1 MKLSKRGEYAVRA
14 MLILALAQRAG
25 NRLVRIAEIT
35 TIENIPTPFLEQIFM
50 QLRSA
55 GLVES
60 RRGKLGGYLLAK
72 PADTITIGEIIRL
85 VDGPLAP
92 ISCVS
97 RTAYQP
103 CNCPEE
109 AACGLRAV
117 MIRVRDATSKI
128 LDETTLAHQAMEML
142 QRLKQLGRQHPI
154 TAAPQKT
161 PRIDPGKGIYEI

>member
-14 MLILALAQRAG
+14 MLILAVAQRMG

-55 GLVES
+55 GLIKS
-60 RRGKLGGYLLAK
+60 RRGKHGGYLLAK
-72 PADTITIGEIIRL
+72 PADNITIGEIIRL

-103 CNCPEE
+103 CNCPDEST
-109 AACGLRAV
+109 CGLRAI
-117 MIRVRDATSKI
+117 MLRVRDATSKI
-128 LDETTLAHQAMEML
+128 LDETTLAHQTLEML
-142 QRLKQLGRQHPI
+142 QRLKQIGRQHPLVLVL
-154 TAAPQKT
+154 QKN
-161 PRIDPGKGIYEI
+161 PRIDPGKGLYEI